1 MRVSD
6 VPCTLTKFQLVP
18 VSRCLPLYRD
28 ASVLKDTF
36 TISNTKELDLELE
49 FELPLDNTKPVNR
62 APLAGQFKINE
73 STRRTSAPIG
83 KPNKNK
89 DHDEGFRYTQFRPYP
104 LPNEGNDDKTYD
116 DADLLNNE
124 QVWKYQDV
132 SPWASADYRGW
143 FGNYGRGGFVVDL
156 QDMRGKNRWSPMK
169 FLRKNGWVDLHT
181 TALILTLTFYHPPSN
196 LFSSVAMAA
205 ELPPIGK
212 VFTTSKISTV
222 TVYKYVNSWDKIVFA
237 CELLFFVVTLLR
249 IHYKVYRL
257 VQRGRKDSVNFWS
270 MLEAVLC
277 LLSLSFIG
285 CYIYRFF
292 VVSEALENLREAFY
306 QNTGADAFNVTDWD
320 QILRVHMGF
329 VLIALSLFFLKS
341 LQRHEPFDSL
351 FNVIGRSAIDVAILA
366 FVTLVWFGAF
376 ISCGMMVFGSN
387 KAHFGLVSRAIG
399 QAMTVLLFRDFSKE
413 GYSSGSCSSWN
424 FLWPLYHSFFMLFG
438 FVLLLCYI
446 RTSLLFN
453 FRVFRSEPLLT
464 FTARENSAFYWARL
478 KKFLRLENQSTTDSE
493 LLEDATGNHLFDQL
507 LPEFTMTEMENQVDE
522 VLFKMNA
529 LTGGSNLPEKPVVYY
544 SDSEVNIGG
553 VEDGSSSRNSEKNK
567 SRCPVQALSVPQAM
581 VSCPINSDIDINY
594 HRQILMKLELEVLKQ
609 TRGLQPQP
617 PLQQQQQLPQSQPLI
632 VYGSPLSF
640 NTHPSSLSLSSSS
653 PQLSTNRKGVEKT
666 AETRSSARPGNRIA
680 NLGRPPLPRAFTTPS
695 TATTTTT
702 WIEMVPS
709 VQTSIIN
716 GQVCSQ
722 ALASSK
728 VRTSATGNH
737 ACLSALT
744 PFHVL
749 PPCGE
754 GGLRRS
760 RSVRCRKLETM
771 AEESEENDVASK
783 NHLAVGRRGKSADSN
798 LVIIYEAE
806 RSARTGSAAKDGERV
821 IEKSRN
827 ETIMNFDIPVDI
839 LSKVAPRIVSKELT
853 SQQEHPFSSMKQ
865 LMKSSTVTIEI
876 TADPDQAV
884 ATDNG
889 FKSHQRTKSQEP
901 VAQMSLEEAREES
914 KWLGRSNKN
923 DIKSASRSNLMKTTS
938 FEMRQE
944 KPPEDLQRSRL
955 FCSKQQAL
963 APVSASGSQI
973 SEGKNQLSKISSA
986 EKKEH
991 ALSKCKR
998 TKSMRIIEDLV

>member
-1 MRVSD
+1 M
-6 VPCTLTKFQLVP
+6 PCTFTKFQLVP

-36 TISNTKELDLELE
+36 TLSNANNLDLESE
-49 FELPLDNTKPVNR
+49 YELPLRDDVKSASRVPSM
-62 APLAGQFKINE
+62 AAYHWLKIAE
-73 STRRTSAPIG
+73 DTPRTFPPIG
-83 KPNKNK
+83 EPTKTKEY
-89 DHDEGFRYTQFRPYP
+89 DGGFRYTQFRPYP
-104 LPNEGNDDKTYD
+104 LPSNDKDYDDNYNDDKTYND
-116 DADLLNNE
+116 TDLLNNE
-124 QVWKYQDV
+124 QAWKYQDI
-132 SPWASADYRGW
+132 SPWASADYWGW

-156 QDMRGKNRWSPMK
+156 QGIRGQNRWSPMK

-181 TALILTLTFYHPPSN
+181 TALIFSVTFYHPPSN

-222 TVYKYVNSWDKIVFA
+222 TVYKYVNNWDKVVFA
-237 CELLFFVVTLLR
+237 CELLFFVVTFLR

-257 VQRGRKDSVNFWS
+257 VQRGTKDLVNFWS

-277 LLSLSFIG
+277 LLSLSYIG

-351 FNVIGRSAIDVAILA
+351 FNVIGRSAVDVAILA
-366 FVTLVWFGAF
+366 FAMLVWFGAF

-399 QAMTVLLFRDFSKE
+399 QAMTVLLFRDFGKD
-413 GYSSGSCSSWN
+413 GYSDGSCSWN
-424 FLWPLYHSFFMLFG
+424 FMWPFYHSFFMLFG

-478 KKFLRLENQSTTDSE
+478 KKFLRLENQSNTDSE
-493 LLEDATGNHLFDQL
+493 LLEDASGNHLFDQL

-567 SRCPVQALSVPQAM
+567 SRYPMQGLSLPSAV
-581 VSCPINSDIDINY
+581 VSCPINSDVDINY
-594 HRQILMKLELEVLKQ
+594 RRQILIKLELEVLKQ
-609 TRGLQPQP
+609 TKGLQPQP
-617 PLQQQQQLPQSQPLI
+617 QLQQQQSQLLI
-632 VYGSPLSF
+632 LHGSPLSV
-640 NTHPSSLSLSSSS
+640 NTHPSSLLLSSSS
-653 PQLSTNRKGVEKT
+653 PQLSTNRKGGEKT
-666 AETRSSARPGNRIA
+666 AESRSSARPGNRIA
-680 NLGRPPLPRAFTTPS
+680 NIGRPPLPRASTSPS
-695 TATTTTT
+695 TTSTTL
-702 WIEMVPS
+702 IEMVPS

-722 ALASSK
+722 APASSK
-728 VRTSATGNH
+728 VRTGATGNH
-737 ACLSALT
+737 AGSSALALPHALS
-744 PFHVL
+744 PF
-749 PPCGE
+749 GE

-771 AEESEENDVASK
+771 AEESEENDLVK
-783 NHLAVGRRGKSADSN
+783 NHLAIGRRGKSADSN
-798 LVIIYEAE
+798 LIVIYEAE
-806 RSARTGSAAKDGERV
+806 RSARIGLAAKDGEKMA
-821 IEKSRN
+821 EKSR
-827 ETIMNFDIPVDI
+827 EAGAIGNFCSAVDDQ
-839 LSKVAPRIVSKELT
+839 SKVTPRVASDSFSKALT
-853 SQQEHPFSSMKQ
+853 SQQERLSSSKQ
-865 LMKSSTVTIEI
+865 SKKSNNVTIEI
-876 TADPDQAV
+876 TAYPDQTI
-884 ATDNG
+884 ATDDRLE
-889 FKSHQRTKSQEP
+889 SHQRAKSQEP
-901 VAQMSLEEAREES
+901 ASHWSLKETGEKS
-914 KWLGRSNKN
+914 NWLGRSNKN
-923 DIKSASRSNLMKTTS
+923 DVVSELDLIKTTS

-944 KPPEDLQRSRL
+944 KPTEGSQRNGL
-955 FCSKQQAL
+955 FGSKRRAL
-963 APVSASGSQI
+963 SPGSTSGSQNGD
-973 SEGKNQLSKISSA
+973 GKSQFARTSLA

-998 TKSMRIIEDLV
+998 TKSMRVIDDLV